1 MSRLMEVLRK
11 IRLFA
16 KGAMSSVAHARANEN
31 KLEKVGPTFSSSV
44 VDFGSCFHLFM
55 LLLLFDS

>member
-11 IRLFA
+11 IEFFV
-16 KGAMSSVAHARANEN
+16 KGAMSSVAHEN

-44 VDFGSCFHLFM
+44 GSFGRLFSCV
-55 LLLLFDS
+55 